1 MNEQRP
7 TADASTQPCTTSSA
21 TASDVIS
28 SAAPESVQPPA
39 IGEHTDSTPPS
50 PPSPSLFEPNRELG
64 LGLLPDDLPYVNEVD
79 AALHRG
85 AGKGTVRLTIAICLF
100 MLALLLWAALAD
112 IDEVTHAEGQV
123 IASQRTQIIQN
134 LEGGIL
140 RAVLVDEGGIVEKG
154 DVLAQLDNEMAAS
167 SHRDALGKTVDHALA
182 LIRLEAELSRNAA
195 LWPTDV
201 SSWLRQ
207 VVGPSLGTEIPAD
220 ILTQAHESLHSQQG
234 LLQARSSQRDSE
246 VRLLQA
252 QQEQRVQEVREMQTR
267 LGNLERSLVLAKEQR
282 SIAAQLHGRGSYS
295 RAEYLNVQQQ
305 EQQAQ
310 SELDSLKQALPRA
323 EAAAREAGERIAFR
337 QAELDA
343 SLADEASKRRQEL
356 ASLRETLNAGSDRV
370 TRTELRSPVRGTVKR
385 IAITTVGGVVKPGE
399 PIMEIVPLDDALLIE
414 ARVRPADVA
423 FLRPKQQAMVK
434 ISAYDFAIFGGLSGK
449 LVQISAD
456 TLEDRRGDTYY
467 LAKIRTQGTAIMYQS
482 ESLPIIPGMVATVD
496 ILTGKKTVLDYILK
510 PILKARQRALRER

>member
-1 MNEQRP
+1 MSEERPLP
-7 TADASTQPCTTSSA
+7 TAPTETAPATPQVSPNLSPDSSPDTSLDTSLDTSA
-21 TASDVIS
+21 GT
-28 SAAPESVQPPA
+28 PPA
-39 IGEHTDSTPPS
+39 
-50 PPSPSLFEPNRELG
+50 PSLFEPNRALG

-85 AGKGTVRLTIAICLF
+85 AGKGTVRLSLVIGLF
-100 MLALLLWAALAD
+100 MVALLLWAALAD

-123 IASQRTQIIQN
+123 IASQRTQVIQN

-182 LIRLEAELSRNAA
+182 LIRLEAELSRNEP
-195 LWPTDV
+195 LWPEDV
-201 SSWLRQ
+201 SLWLRQ
-207 VVGPSLGTEIPAD
+207 VVGPSLGAEIPAD
-220 ILTQAHESLHSQQG
+220 VLAQAHESLGSQQG
-234 LLQARSSQRDSE
+234 LLQAHTAQRGSE
-246 VRLLQA
+246 LRLLQA

-282 SIAAQLHGRGSYS
+282 SIASQLHGRGSYS

-305 EQQAQ
+305 EHQAQ

-323 EAAAREAGERIAFR
+323 EAAARESGERIAFR

-343 SLADEASKRRQEL
+343 ALADEASKRRQEL

-434 ISAYDFAIFGGLSGK
+434 ISAYDFAIFGGLPGE

-456 TLEDRRGDTYY
+456 TLEDKRGDTYY
-467 LAKIRTQGTAIMYQS
+467 LAKIRTQGTSIVYQN